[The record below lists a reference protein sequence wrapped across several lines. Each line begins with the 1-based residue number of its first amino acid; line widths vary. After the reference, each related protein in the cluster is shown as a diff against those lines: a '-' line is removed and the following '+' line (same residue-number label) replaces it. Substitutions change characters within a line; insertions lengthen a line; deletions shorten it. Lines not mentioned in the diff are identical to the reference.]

1 MFPLKGVLLSRWLV
15 MVGGMACSAAL
26 AQTTPDLKIGMI
38 GLDTSHVISVA
49 ELLNDPAAKDH
60 IPGARIVC
68 AFKAGSPDVE
78 MSRTRIEGFATEL
91 RDKYGVALVDS
102 IAEVV
107 ARSDAIMIMSVDGR
121 IHLRQAREVFP
132 SGKPVFMDKPLAASL
147 DEAVAIVR
155 LAHETHTPL
164 LSASPFRFSAG
175 LAHLREAPIGRIRG
189 AVSYGNGTSEEHMPP
204 LFFEGIHP
212 VEALF
217 TVLGPGCESVNCLH
231 TADTE
236 VATGLWSGGRTGVV
250 YGLRNGKTPV
260 GTTVFGQ
267 TASLTDTNYRNEG
280 FLPLTRQIITFFQTR
295 KSPLPPENTLE
306 IIAFMEAADQS
317 QQRQGAAV
325 NVQRLLAQE
334 GVDVT
339 LEKPLKP

>member
-1 MFPLKGVLLSRWLV
+1 
-15 MVGGMACSAAL
+15 MVGIAACIACSSAM
-26 AQTTPDLKIGMI
+26 AQETPELKIGMI

-49 ELLNDPAAKDH
+49 ALLNDPAAKEH
-60 IPGARIVC
+60 IPGGRIAC
-68 AFKAGSPDVE
+68 GFKAGSPDVE
-78 MSRTRIEGFATEL
+78 MSRTRIDGFAAEL
-91 RDKYGVALVDS
+91 KDKYGVAIVDS

-121 IHLRQAREVFP
+121 VHLRQAREVFP

-155 LAHETHTPL
+155 LAKETHTPF

-175 LAHLREAPIGRIRG
+175 LKTLREAPIGPIRG
-189 AVSYGNGTSEEHMPP
+189 AITYGNGASEAHMPP

-217 TVLGPGCESVNCLH
+217 TVLGPGCESVTCIH
-231 TADTE
+231 TPDTE
-236 VATGLWSGGRTGVV
+236 VATGLWSDGRTGVV
-250 YGLRNGKTPV
+250 YGLRTAKTPV

-267 TASLTDTNYRNEG
+267 KGPATDTTYRNEG
-280 FLPLTRQIITFFQTR
+280 FGPLTRQIITFFQTR

-317 QQRQGAAV
+317 RQKQGAPVSVKA
-325 NVQRLLAQE
+325 LLAKE
-334 GVDVT
+334 GVDT
-339 LEKPLKP
+339 ALEQPLSP